1 MKLKDNFVLRQVAQT
16 WVVLSLGQATLDFN
30 GILTLN
36 ESGVL
41 LWKALEQ
48 GCDRNALVDALTGEY
63 NVSRE
68 TALADADAFLDSLAK
83 AGCLEK

>member
-1 MKLKDNFVLRQVAQT
+1 M
-16 WVVLSLGQATLDFN
+16 
-30 GILTLN
+30 LTLN

-48 GCDRNALVDALTGEY
+48 CGNREALADVLTGEY

-68 TALADADAFLDSLAK
+68 IALADVDDFLNKLAK
-83 AGCLEK
+83 AGCVEE